1 MTSTAQEYVQLTT
14 KTDDEKE
21 IEPDKDQIKETALDG
36 RNTPSPLGLEE
47 KEKEKKSQESELVR
61 AARLGRMAAISDAV
75 NGDEDL
81 EPECLLEAT
90 KAGHMQAV
98 SLILNSKKLNAS
110 VKDSAG
116 NSLLHLAS
124 ISDNLKLLDYLLEE
138 KDDDLDVKQK
148 NELEQTPLIVA
159 VKHEKINST
168 KFLLSKKAE
177 IDAVDQDGFSAFA
190 YACCSGNEL
199 LCNLLLKAGCD
210 PTARYKLKLYDN
222 LILELIG
229 DVKEN
234 SDEEEQ
240 VSDGSLGY
248 SPLFLSAWNGNYE
261 AMLVLLKQLDQSAI
275 ESQIFDP
282 QAHGL
287 NAIETLMLSG
297 KDDMLAHLICTIPN
311 ELLQEHLTTRNFK
324 GTTLS
329 HCLYNLKCYR
339 TLKLVLDKQVDQ
351 KQGSKKVQLR
361 PGILESQDLPGY
373 HWTMT
378 APTLLNRISE
388 DKPSELVNHPLIK
401 AYVDGKFPVYSFYP
415 WCCLLY
421 YLLFLFFLTFTVIH
435 RAYAPDATDF
445 NSAGNRLRLVC
456 QIILIIM
463 VIGYILVAVME
474 HLISTYSTYYELE
487 RKETWLRI
495 NKGFR
500 FCCPGICFKFGKA
513 IRAFFR
519 KVKNIFKSLFVY
531 YYDIRNVIDV
541 LGSLSVILLIP
552 FWALNSQAQFIVASI
567 VLLLNYFRFFKA
579 TMYFSCH
586 GRYAQGILKLFTG
599 QYLKFIFI
607 LFVIMLGFYAA
618 IFPSLMYEQSSETMY
633 DFLET
638 NGQSS
643 IFTILDQTLL
653 AVPILGSTSAKF
665 IILLIIASLAF
676 FAWLLLAAVLNAQF
690 VHAYSEAF
698 VLPHQYK
705 LHVITHIERRS
716 TVSILS
722 FIRRRVLKQLEVISI
737 PFYFWDNYLAEDQCG
752 MQGRDKHDSLSSQI
766 EDTLNAAVYALDKRF
781 EALREMIEVIANN
794 QNETNKR
801 VEDVHKE
808 VIIVNQKV
816 SQVGGLDLQDEM
828 DRVVVEVKK
837 VTTGHEKI
845 EGQIEGLI
853 KKVSRLEADL
863 AHKLNEVQSEQR
875 KHKLEITEQLGK
887 LGGADKGKETSDTV
901 RRIDTLSAQSQAN
914 HNETDRQLKDI
925 NNSVKRVEVEEKQ
938 NTQATGK
945 IMSVEND
952 ISQRIGKLEKA
963 INLIL
968 DKLNKD

>member
-1 MTSTAQEYVQLTT
+1 MTSTSKDYVQLST
-14 KTDDEKE
+14 KQDDEKE
-21 IEPDKDQIKETALDG
+21 TEPNEDKIMETALDG
-36 RNTPSPLGLEE
+36 RKTPSPVPSEE
-47 KEKEKKSQESELVR
+47 KEKEKKSEESELVR
-61 AARLGRMAAISDAV
+61 AARFGRIAAISDAV
-75 NGDEDL
+75 NGEDDL
-81 EPECLLEAT
+81 ESECLLEAT
-90 KAGHMQAV
+90 KAGHMKAV
-98 SLILNSKKLNAS
+98 SIILNSKKLNGS
-110 VKDSAG
+110 VKDSSG
-116 NSLLHLAS
+116 NSLLHLAA

-138 KDDDLDVKQK
+138 KEDELDVNQK

-168 KFLLSKKAE
+168 KFLLSKDIE
-177 IDAVDQDGFSAFA
+177 IDVIDQDGFSAFA

-199 LCNLLLKAGCD
+199 ICNLLLKAGCD

-222 LILELIG
+222 FILELIG
-229 DVKEN
+229 DVKEKL
-234 SDEEEQ
+234 DEEEQ

-275 ESQIFDP
+275 ESQIFEP
-282 QAHGL
+282 QAQGL

-297 KDDMLAHLICTIPN
+297 KDDMLAHLLCTISN
-311 ELLQEHLTTRNFK
+311 DLLQEHLTTRNFK

-329 HCLYNLKCYR
+329 HCLYNLKCYQ

-361 PGILESQDLPGY
+361 AGILESQNLPGY

-378 APTLLNRISE
+378 APTLLNRISA
-388 DKPSELVNHPLIK
+388 DKPPELVNHPLLK

-415 WCCLLY
+415 WCCVLY
-421 YLLFLFFLTFTVIH
+421 YLFFLFFLTFTVIH
-435 RAYAPDATDF
+435 RAYAPNATDF
-445 NSAGNRLRLVC
+445 NSAANLFRLVC
-456 QIILIIM
+456 QIILILM

-474 HLISTYSTYYELE
+474 YIIATYSTYYELE
-487 RKETWLRI
+487 RKATWLRI

-500 FCCPGICFKFGKA
+500 LCCPGICFKFGKA

-519 KVKNIFKSLFVY
+519 KVKNVLKSLFVY
-531 YYDIRNVIDV
+531 FYDIRNLIDV
-541 LGSLSVILLIP
+541 LGSVSVIILIP
-552 FWALNSQAQFIVASI
+552 LWALNIQAQFILASI
-567 VLLLNYFRFFKA
+567 VLFLNYLRFFKA

-586 GRYAQGILKLFTG
+586 GRYTNGILKLFTG

-618 IFPSLMYEQSSETMY
+618 IFPSLMYEQSPETMF
-633 DFLET
+633 DFLES
-638 NGQSS
+638 NSQSS
-643 IFTILDQTLL
+643 IFTILDQMLL
-653 AVPILGSTSAKF
+653 AVPSVGPISAKF

-676 FAWLLLAAVLNAQF
+676 FAWLLLVTVVNAQF

-698 VLPHQYK
+698 GLPHQYK
-705 LHVITHIERRS
+705 MHVITHIERRS
-716 TVSILS
+716 TVSILF
-722 FIRRRVLKQLEVISI
+722 FIRRRVIKQLEVISI
-737 PFYFWDNYLAEDQCG
+737 PFYFWDSYLAEDQCS

-766 EDTLNAAVYALDKRF
+766 EDSLDAGVYALDKRF
-781 EALREMIEVIANN
+781 EVLRAMLEHIAEN

-828 DRVVVEVKK
+828 DRVVVEVRK
-837 VTTGHEKI
+837 VTTGQVRI
-845 EGQIEGLI
+845 EGQVDGLI
-853 KKVSRLEADL
+853 KKVNRLEADL
-863 AHKLNEVQSEQR
+863 AQKLNEVQSEQR
-875 KHKLEITEQLGK
+875 KHKLEIAEQLNK
-887 LGGADKGKETSDTV
+887 LSSSDKDKDTSNAV
-901 RRIDTLSAQSQAN
+901 RRIDTLSAQTQAN
-914 HNETDRQLKDI
+914 HNETDRQLKEI
-925 NNSVKRVEVEEKQ
+925 NNCVKRVEGEEKQ

-952 ISQRIGKLEKA
+952 ISQRIAKVEKA
-963 INLIL
+963 ISLIV